1 MKTKQT
7 RKVPIV
13 SFQIPPS
20 VPSSEVAKSD
30 SFKVAVFTET
40 LNGIKD
46 AINKKKT
53 VATLFNIKGSDV
65 NIELKQSEWKNALQG
80 CIEYYSE
87 LEKYEQCSEIKQ
99 LIDKL

>member
-7 RKVPIV
+7 RKVPVV
-13 SFQIPPS
+13 SFHIPPL

-30 SFKVAVFTET
+30 SFKLAVFTET

-46 AINKKKT
+46 AVNKKRT
-53 VATLFNIKGSDV
+53 VATLFSIKGSDI
-65 NIELKQSEWKNALQG
+65 NIELKKSEWKNALQE

-87 LEKYEQCSEIKQ
+87 QEKYEKCIEIKQ
-99 LIDKL
+99 LIDTL